1 MSAPPP
7 EVPADLPPWAVV
19 TPQRVEH
26 IARVA
31 GLLARWADERRV
43 GAAEAARWRRA
54 ALLHDALRDAPEEV
68 LRGYCARPERWPRS
82 IWHGPAAAAAAR
94 RDGERDKGVLTAV
107 HYHSLGY
114 APWDDAGRFLF
125 LADYLEPGR
134 AHERPALDAL
144 AARVVAEPETVLRE
158 VAAIKVRW
166 LLHIGRPIPRETW
179 DFWNSLAAGR
189 SSSSR

>member
-1 MSAPPP
+1 
-7 EVPADLPPWAVV
+7 VV
-19 TPQRVEH
+19 TPE
-26 IARVA
+26 RVA
-31 GLLARWADERRV
+31 HIGRVAALLERWAAERGV
-43 GAAEAARWRRA
+43 AAPEAARWRRA
-54 ALLHDALRDAPEEV
+54 ALLHDALRDASDDV
-68 LRGYCARPERWPRS
+68 LAGYCARPERWPRS

-94 RDGERDKGVLTAV
+94 REGERDKGVLTAV

-134 AHERPALDAL
+134 AHQRPLLDAL
-144 AARVVAEPETVLRE
+144 AERAPAEPDAVLRE

-166 LLHIGRPIPRETW
+166 LLHVGRPIPRETW

-189 SSSSR
+189 SSSSL